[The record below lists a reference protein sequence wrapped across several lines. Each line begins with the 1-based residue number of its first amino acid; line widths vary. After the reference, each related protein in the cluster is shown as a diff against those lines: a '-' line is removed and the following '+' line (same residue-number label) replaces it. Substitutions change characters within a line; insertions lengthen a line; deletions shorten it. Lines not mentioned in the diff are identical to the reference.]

1 MNLAQELLESLGQSK
16 DDMHLLDTVEKA
28 EVKYAK
34 EKKDAAAFGWDSFN
48 QETIFKAY
56 EKRAA
61 AVRVLPSYSV

>member
-1 MNLAQELLESLGQSK
+1 
-16 DDMHLLDTVEKA
+16 MHLLDTVEKA